1 MTHQFPA
8 VRKLTKHLNNQLKV
22 LIYSFMPGEK
32 HMILRK
38 SPIIWFLIILL
49 ISVIVAALAPIE
61 KTLGS
66 NARLVYFHGAWV
78 WTAMLAFIAAALT
91 GLIGVLSRRL
101 AFHNWSLAL
110 GRTGLLFWIAFLPM
124 SLIVMQA
131 NWNGLFLDEPRF
143 RIPLNFAVV
152 GLLLQIGL
160 TIFSMPFW
168 SSIANLAYGIV
179 FFWGM
184 AQVETILHPDS
195 PVFSSGARDIQI
207 YFLLLFI
214 LLSVSAL
221 CLAYGWLNWETRK
234 NKNH

>member
-1 MTHQFPA
+1 
-8 VRKLTKHLNNQLKV
+8 
-22 LIYSFMPGEK
+22 
-32 HMILRK
+32 MIMKK

-49 ISVIVAALAPIE
+49 ISIIVAALAPIE

-101 AFHNWSLAL
+101 TFHNWSLAL

-143 RIPLNFAVV
+143 RIPLNFAIV

-168 SSIANLAYGIV
+168 SSVANLAYGYRL
-179 FFWGM
+179 FLGNGSGRDDPASRFACFQLRSTG
-184 AQVETILHPDS
+184 HPN
-195 PVFSSGARDIQI
+195 
-207 YFLLLFI
+207 LLFVI
-214 LLSVSAL
+214 IYLIIRFSPIA
-221 CLAYGWLNWETRK
+221 WLMDG
-234 NKNH
+234 